1 MKYTFN
7 PEDLTKERS
16 LHDVYKLTKKNKNQF
31 I

>member
-16 LHDVYKLTKKNKNQF
+16 LLDVYKLTKKNKNQF